1 MKEVLSMAASARER
15 ALKELT
21 GKIEA
26 EYRKRT
32 PRSEA
37 VSMKAREYLPGGDTR
52 RSIFFFPY
60 PIWLQRG
67 DGCHVYDEDG
77 HEYLDFHNCY
87 TTMILGHGNAMVSA
101 AVKEQLDQGTMA
113 LGAFKQNVVEWAGIL
128 CDRIASLEQVRF
140 TCTGS
145 EAVMMAIRA
154 ARAWTGRDKIVVE
167 YGGYHGSYD
176 AVVFPPDSAGLPR
189 SLMVDT
195 IVIPFNDKAVLERT
209 LEEYKG
215 QIAALVLE
223 GLMGSAGMVPPR
235 DGFLQAA
242 RKASSAHDIVF
253 ILDEIISFRLGHG
266 GLQGIEGI
274 KPDLTT
280 LGKTIAGGTAMAAF
294 GGRRELMEQYSP
306 LKQVLHHAGTLNA
319 NPLSAAAG
327 VAMLK
332 QMTPELIA
340 RINTLGDSL
349 RLGLQQAFRDA
360 GIKGQVTGMGSLC
373 NVHFGTVPV
382 VDGYTARETTNKEAL
397 HLFHLSLINRGI
409 LTPERAMFCV
419 SAPMNERDITTAI
432 DAVADAARELK
443 PYIGDIWPELLGTV

>member
-1 MKEVLSMAASARER
+1 MSASARDK

-21 GKIEA
+21 GKIEG

-37 VSMKAREYLPGGDTR
+37 VSMEARRYLPGGDTR

-67 DGCHVYDEDG
+67 DGCRVYDQDD
-77 HEYLDFHNCY
+77 HEYVDFHNCY
-87 TTMILGHGNAMVSA
+87 TTMILGHGNPAVNA

-176 AVVFPPDSAGLPR
+176 AVVFPPDSRGLPK
-189 SLMVDT
+189 SLMADT
-195 IVIPFNDKAVLERT
+195 IVIPFNDKAALEQA
-209 LEEYKG
+209 LQEHKG

-223 GLMGSAGMVPPR
+223 GLMGAAGMVPPR

-242 RKASSAHDIVF
+242 RKASTAHDVVF
-253 ILDEIISFRLGHG
+253 ILDEIISFRLGYG

-332 QMTPELIA
+332 QMTPELIT
-340 RINTLGDSL
+340 RINGLGDAL
-349 RLGLQQAFRDA
+349 RNGMNQVFRTA

-373 NVHFGTVPV
+373 NVHFGPVPV
-382 VDGYTARETTNKEAL
+382 VDGHTARDTTNKEVL
-397 HLFHLSLINRGI
+397 HLFHLSLVNRGI
-409 LTPERAMFCV
+409 LTPERAMFCI
-419 SAPMNERDITTAI
+419 SAPMTEREVAFAVR
-432 DAVADAARELK
+432 AVADVAQELT
-443 PYIGDIWPELLGTV
+443 PYIGDIWPELIGTV

>member
-1 MKEVLSMAASARER
+1 MSASVRER
-15 ALKELT
+15 ALQELT
-21 GKIEA
+21 KKVEG
-26 EYRKRT
+26 EYRTRT

-37 VSMKAREYLPGGDTR
+37 ISMEARKYLPGGDTR

-60 PIWLQRG
+60 PIWLERG

-87 TTMILGHGNAMVSA
+87 TTMILGHGNAAVSA
-101 AVKEQLDQGTMA
+101 AVKAQLDQGTMA
-113 LGAFKQNVVEWAGIL
+113 LGAFKKNVVEWAAIL
-128 CDRIASLEQVRF
+128 CDRIASVEQVRF

-154 ARAWTGRDKIVVE
+154 ARAWTGKDKIVVE

-176 AVVFPPDSAGLPR
+176 AVVFPPDSRGLPR
-189 SLMVDT
+189 SLMADT
-195 IVIPFNDKAVLERT
+195 IVVPFNDKEALERT
-209 LEEYKG
+209 LSEHKG
-215 QIAALVLE
+215 QVAALVLE
-223 GLMGSAGMVPPR
+223 GLMGAAGMVPPR

-242 RKASSAHDIVF
+242 RKASTDNDVVF
-253 ILDEIISFRLGHG
+253 ILDEIISFRLGYH

-274 KPDLTT
+274 EPDMTT
-280 LGKTIAGGTAMAAF
+280 FGKTIAGGTAMAAF

-332 QMTPELIA
+332 QMTPDLIA
-340 RINTLGDSL
+340 QINQLGDSL
-349 RLGLQQAFRDA
+349 RNGMNDVFRKA

-373 NVHFGTVPV
+373 NVHFGPVPV
-382 VDGYTARETTNKEAL
+382 VDGYTARDTTNKEVL
-397 HLFHLSLINRGI
+397 HMFHLSLVNRGI
-409 LTPERAMFCV
+409 LTPERAMFCI
-419 SAPMNERDITTAI
+419 SAPMSDREVMFAV
-432 DAVADAARELK
+432 DAVADVVQGMK
-443 PYIGDIWPELLGTV
+443 PYIEDIWPELVGTV